1 VSETKKASKAKV
13 AKSVEGEPIITKEQA
28 KEFVQKYEKMVK
40 EVKLKEAKEEAPN
53 GVITAPNKPGTGGK
67 KKSSTQKT
75 FNGAIGSA
83 GAERKDHPPVQS
95 EKSTVEKV
103 AIHSTRNVSWIGVGR
118 VLKGYNIVSK
128 ESADKWLTRDHVR
141 IATPEEVASEYN
153 K

>member
-1 VSETKKASKAKV
+1 MPETKKTSKAKV
-13 AKSVEGEPIITKEQA
+13 AKLADGEPVITEEQA
-28 KEFVQKYEKMVK
+28 KQFVKKYEKMVK
-40 EVKLKEAKEEAPN
+40 EAKVKEAKEEVPN
-53 GVITAPNKPGTGGK
+53 GAISAPNKPGAGGK

-83 GAERKDHPPVQS
+83 GAERKDRPAPQP
-95 EKSTVEKV
+95 EKATVEKV
-103 AIHSTRNVSWIGVGR
+103 AIHSTRNVSWMGVGK

-141 IATPEEVASEYN
+141 LATPEEVASEYN